1 MEATGPIKFLLLI
14 LEFVHGLF
22 FLARPSGDRVW
33 CDLVRSG
40 AGKAYLWL
48 VINTHV
54 SDIDFKVSGTL
65 HHHPATDFVLSHFFL
80 EPILREARAVE
91 VVSDTSVT
99 DVVTVVVEI
108 EGHVAI
114 RGHEVEGRSSR
125 GGFSFWRSA
134 VVKKDLGYP
143 LMPVGHSPHQGAPVI
158 PVLLIHIDTGI
169 Y

>member
-1 MEATGPIKFLLLI
+1 MEATGPVKFLLLI

-33 CDLVRSG
+33 FWY
-40 AGKAYLWL
+40 KTYLWL
-48 VINTHV
+48 VINAHV
-54 SDIDFKVSGTL
+54 SDIDFQVPGTF
-65 HHHPATDFVLSHFFL
+65 HHHPPTDFVLSHFFL

-91 VVSDTSVT
+91 VVSDTSVA

-134 VVKKDLGYP
+134 VVEKDLGYP